1 MLCKINHSPTLG
13 CFLCSLSVLCV
24 ARKKNPFVSCLL
36 LRRLSG
42 AVKPVWSSQQHRR
55 PTALTVEIAFL
66 FAQKHEDTEYA
77 ASTAGG
83 IYSVCVPVSPRER
96 DGACVPS
103 YVKKKASVA
112 CKAEAKTQ
120 VGTLLLL
127 PLLAR
132 LRGGSV
138 HQRPHKPPLVQT
150 HASTPVR
157 SDSAD
162 TLNVSHFVCMI
173 TFPFFFFLAGGKP

>member
-1 MLCKINHSPTLG
+1 M
-13 CFLCSLSVLCV
+13 
-24 ARKKNPFVSCLL
+24 
-36 LRRLSG
+36 
-42 AVKPVWSSQQHRR
+42 QHPQR
-55 PTALTVEIAFL
+55 
-66 FAQKHEDTEYA
+66 
-77 ASTAGG
+77 GG